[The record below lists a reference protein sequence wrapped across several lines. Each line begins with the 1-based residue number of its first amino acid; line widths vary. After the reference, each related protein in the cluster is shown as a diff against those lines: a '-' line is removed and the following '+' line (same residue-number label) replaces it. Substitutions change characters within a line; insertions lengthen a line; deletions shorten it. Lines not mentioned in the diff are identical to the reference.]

1 VLATYLWAMPTPSPI
16 RLVTVLALLSA
27 SGAAVADPAHTA
39 LEPPVRPACIS
50 SPFGW
55 RHAIGPFI
63 PAGFH
68 NGVDLAAPA
77 GAEVRAAASGTIAA
91 IRRRGAGGL
100 WVLISHPGGRSTLYA
115 HLGTIWG
122 RVIDG
127 QRHVAAGDPIGHVG
141 YTGLI
146 RGTHVFF
153 AVFEEGRAV
162 DPEPLLGVPRC
173 DQVGSSRGK

>member
-1 VLATYLWAMPTPSPI
+1 MAAASLIP
-16 RLVTVLALLSA
+16 LVAVVALLSA
-27 SGAAVADPAHTA
+27 SNAAAADPPRTT
-39 LEPPVRPACIS
+39 LRPPVRPACIS

-77 GAEVRAAASGTIAA
+77 GAEVRAAAGGTIAA

-122 RVIDG
+122 RIIDG

-153 AVFEEGRAV
+153 AVFEDGRAV
-162 DPEPLLGVPRC
+162 DPEPLLDVPRC
-173 DQVGSSRGK
+173 DRVDGSREK